1 MPKKTTTKKT
11 VTPAWSDP
19 LGIPGVCFSLADQI
33 SGKVRQKQY
42 AKQRMTRGWDDTET
56 WSLDTTIA
64 DFILPRLKRFREV
77 QHGYPHGE
85 TAESWN
91 VKLDAMIRAFT
102 LVSTT
107 FEVDDSTPKQIAKN
121 FREQKKGLKIFSEY
135 LGCLW
140 W

>member
-77 QHGYPHGE
+77 ANGYPGGE
-85 TAESWN
+85 TPESWCAK
-91 VKLDAMIRAFT
+91 VDAMIEAFEIASTVFTAKVEEKDRA
-102 LVSTT
+102 
-107 FEVDDSTPKQIAKN
+107 KRA
-121 FREQKKGLKIFSEY
+121 RAYKKGLKIFSEN